1 MKQHFEMF
9 ASYNS
14 WANAKI
20 YEAAQVLDADALNRN
35 VGIFFESLM
44 GTLNHILVADLIWM
58 KRFTGEGA
66 APARLD
72 TILHPALPALR
83 IARENEDKRILNW
96 IENLDEEAFSGRF
109 TYVTVTDV
117 RTVSQ
122 RLAPA
127 LSHFFNHQTHHRGH
141 AHAALSILGIDAPSI
156 DLIYFQRT
164 KQGSRFG

>member
-9 ASYNS
+9 ASYNH
-14 WANAKI
+14 WANARI
-20 YEAAQVLDADALNRN
+20 YEAAQALEAEALNRD
-35 VGIFFESLM
+35 VGVFFKSLM

-66 APARLD
+66 APGRLD
-72 TILHPALPALR
+72 TILHSALPALR
-83 IARENEDKRILNW
+83 IAREGEDQRIINW
-96 IENLDEEAFSGRF
+96 VESLEEDAFSGRF

-141 AHAALSILGIDAPSI
+141 AHAALSILGAEAPSI

-164 KQGSRFG
+164 KVGSRFG

>member
-9 ASYNS
+9 ASYNL
-14 WANAKI
+14 WANARI
-20 YEAAQVLDADALNRN
+20 YDAAAVLDAEALHRD
-35 VGIFFESLM
+35 VGIYFKSVL
-44 GTLNHILVADLIWM
+44 GTLNHLLVADLIWM

-66 APARLD
+66 APNRLD
-72 TILHPALPALR
+72 TILHSALPALR
-83 IARENEDKRILNW
+83 IARENEDQRIVTW
-96 IENLDEEAFSGRF
+96 IENLEEEAFARRF

-127 LSHFFNHQTHHRGH
+127 LSHLFNHQTHHRGH
-141 AHAALSILGIDAPSI
+141 VHAALSILGVEPPSI

-164 KQGSRFG
+164 KTGSRFG